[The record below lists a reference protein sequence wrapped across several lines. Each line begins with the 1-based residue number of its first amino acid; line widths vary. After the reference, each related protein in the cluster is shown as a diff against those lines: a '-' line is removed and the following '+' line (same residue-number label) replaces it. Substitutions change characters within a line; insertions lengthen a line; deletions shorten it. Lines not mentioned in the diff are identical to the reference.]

1 MRQRIFPPV
10 FIGKFA
16 VGIVVLFL
24 TQFAAAQ
31 FESDMRT
38 PYPADPRDTRFVSV
52 KEDWTTPGLSSSS
65 LKPAQPLV
73 ADISSNPEEYRVEL
87 VRLQWRFG
95 DPIDLYVLKPAGV
108 KKPPPILYLY
118 SYPSETSIFRNPA
131 WQKVA
136 TKDGFAAV
144 GFMTALTGHR
154 YHDRGVNEWFV
165 SELQECLAVSAH
177 DVQMVLNYLAERGD
191 LDMDRVGVVGEG
203 SGSSI
208 AILAS
213 AVDSRIK
220 VLDLLDPW
228 GDWPTWMA
236 KSPFIDED
244 ERPNFLKPEYLKKI
258 APLEPVDWLPRI
270 QAKKFRLQDA
280 TFHDE
285 TPASIHAKLR
295 SVVPAG
301 TTIVTYKTIKEYAAA
316 VTDNKQMDWMY
327 HELRALPEPGTTTTV
342 AAEAGSAKTQNTG
355 SKNR

>member
-1 MRQRIFPPV
+1 MHRTIFPSAL
-10 FIGKFA
+10 IGKFV
-16 VGIVVLFL
+16 VGIAVLIL
-24 TQFAAAQ
+24 TQFAPAQ
-31 FESDMRT
+31 HFDNDT
-38 PYPADPRDTRFVSV
+38 PIPFDPNDKRFVSV
-52 KEDWTTPGLSSSS
+52 TEDFTTPGLGSSS

-73 ADISSNPEEYRVEL
+73 ADITSHPEESHVEL
-87 VRLQWRFG
+87 VRVQWRFA

-108 KKPPPILYLY
+108 KKPAPILYLY
-118 SYPSETSIFRNPA
+118 SYPSETDLFRNPA

-154 YHDRGVNEWFV
+154 YQNRGVNEWFV

-177 DVQMVLNYLAERGD
+177 DVQMVLNYLGQRGD

-220 VLDLLDPW
+220 ALDLLDPW

-236 KSPFIDED
+236 KSPFVPDD
-244 ERPNFLKPEYLKKI
+244 ERANFLKPEYLKKLT
-258 APLEPVDWLPRI
+258 PLDPVDWLPKV
-270 QAKKFRLQDA
+270 QAKKIRLQDA

-295 SVVPAG
+295 SAVPAS
-301 TTIVTYKTIKEYAAA
+301 TTIVTYNTIKEYAAA
-316 VTDNKQMDWMY
+316 VDGNKQMDWMY
-327 HELRALPEPGTTTTV
+327 HELRALPDNRTTTAV
-342 AAEAGSAKTQNTG
+342 AAEPSSAAARNA
-355 SKNR
+355 SSNNR